1 MNTKITIASAAI
13 LLASVSG
20 AFASEA
26 FDVDIYRPA
35 MAQSQGYEAYAQ
47 APRGHQAQAERS
59 QATQQDANSLAAQN
73 SYWGHGSEIN

>member
-1 MNTKITIASAAI
+1 MNTKITIASAI

-35 MAQSQGYEAYAQ
+35 VAQTQSYEAYAQ
-47 APRGHQAQAERS
+47 APNARQVRVERRHAVE
-59 QATQQDANSLAAQN
+59 QNVAAPQQDKA
-73 SYWGHGSEIN
+73 YTDHGSQID

>member
-1 MNTKITIASAAI
+1 MNTKITIAAAM

-35 MAQSQGYEAYAQ
+35 VAQTQSYEAYAQ
-47 APRGHQAQAERS
+47 APRAQRVQAQHRHAV
-59 QATQQDANSLAAQN
+59 QQNVIAPRQDKA
-73 SYWGHGSEIN
+73 YTDHGSQID